1 MTDAKKEVKPE
12 KNVRLWAILHISG
25 TNFLGFQ
32 GIIKNQKFRIF
43 KESQTFPWCFFD
55 HFQPIYATLNTKTQ
69 KYQKKISKFQSWHFS
84 IIFDYKLLQWVQGS
98 QALILAIF
106 EGFQAFTVK
115 NLEIQ
120 GDLERRFSVKIS
132 PNDGFQK
139 HGKKKCQS
147 QELLLVSLLH
157 PLGEIRFSCQI
168 IITKRVY

>member
-1 MTDAKKEVKPE
+1 MISLR
-12 KNVRLWAILHISG
+12 VRLWAILHISG

-43 KESQTFPWCFFD
+43 KESQTFPRGFFD

-84 IIFDYKLLQWVQGS
+84 IIFDYTLLQWVQGS

-115 NLEIQ
+115 NLEIR

-139 HGKKKCQS
+139 HGKKMGRAKSYCWFLCS
-147 QELLLVSLLH
+147 IHSGK
-157 PLGEIRFSCQI
+157 LGFHAKSS
-168 IITKRVY
+168 